1 MTQGVGSK
9 VGAWE
14 GAKEKVN
21 DIRDSSSVLLW
32 VHATGPRR

>member
-14 GAKEKVN
+14 GAKEKGFPTQL
-21 DIRDSSSVLLW
+21 SYSVGSLRQ
-32 VHATGPRR
+32 G

>member
-14 GAKEKVN
+14 EAKEKGFPTQLSYSAV
-21 DIRDSSSVLLW
+21 SL
-32 VHATGPRR
+32 